1 MSDFLHTLTLLDRLQ
16 EHRRSHPDRTALVQ
30 EGRRYTYAQLE
41 DRVNRLANL
50 WEGLGVGKGDRVLWL
65 GQNSLAVLEGIL
77 ACSALGAMF
86 CPLNWRQS
94 ADEIAFVIDD
104 LQPKVLLWHEG
115 EIGEAVRGARDL
127 AEWKSGTWIHF
138 DEEGADGYEGRLA
151 AADPTRKDRAI
162 DVHAGTLIIYTA
174 AFGGRPNG
182 AITSQAGIMAQNV
195 NIMLVQSLT
204 SDTIFLNSGPHFHI
218 GTLMVTLGVFHA
230 GGANVM
236 IRRTEVA
243 VIAEALHAE
252 KCSLAFLV
260 PKTIEELSAFNADG
274 RYDLTQYRSAAM
286 PSETYSMMGY
296 GQTEVGGL
304 STWAHYD
311 RKAISIFGRSS
322 PVAVNR
328 LFGEDGQ
335 EVADGEVGE
344 IGVRGPIVGLG
355 YWNRP
360 ELNAHRTRFGWWMTN
375 DLGRREADGSLNFI
389 GPKVQMIKSGVEN
402 IYPAEVE
409 GCLKSHPAVA
419 DAAVIGVPDPRWI
432 QSVKA
437 VIVTR
442 PGAEVS
448 EAELIEHCRARI
460 ASYKKPRWVVFA
472 DVLPRTPAGPI
483 DYAALDAAHGGGGY
497 PGGKDYKYT

>member
-1 MSDFLHTLTLLDRLQ
+1 MSDSLHTLTLLDVLQ
-16 EHRRSHPDRTALVQ
+16 EHRRSHPARTALVQ
-30 EGRRYTYAQLE
+30 EGRRYTYADLD
-41 DRVNRLANL
+41 DRVNRLANQ
-50 WEGLGVGKGDRVLWL
+50 WEALGVGPGERVLWL

-77 ACSALGAMF
+77 ACAILGAMF

-94 ADEIAFVIDD
+94 PEEIAFVIDD

-115 EIGEAVRGARDL
+115 EIGEAVKAAREL
-127 AEWKSGTWIHF
+127 AEWKQRTWIHF
-138 DEEGADGYEGRLA
+138 DETGPDGYEGRLQ
-151 AADPTRKDRAI
+151 AADPARRERAI
-162 DVHAGTLIIYTA
+162 DVHAGCVIIYTA

-182 AITSQAGIMAQNV
+182 AILSQAGVMAQNV
-195 NIMLVQSLT
+195 NIMLVQGLT
-204 SDTIFLNSGPHFHI
+204 SGTIFLNSGPHFHI

-260 PKTIEELSAFNADG
+260 PKTIDELHVFNADG
-274 RYDLTQYRSAAM
+274 RYDLAHFRSAAL
-286 PSETYSMMGY
+286 PTEDYSMMGY

-304 STWAHYD
+304 VTWAHYD
-311 RKAISIFGRSS
+311 RKAQSIFGRSS
-322 PVAVNR
+322 PIAIVRV
-328 LFGEDGQ
+328 FDEDGK

-344 IGVRGPIVGLG
+344 LGVRGPTVGLG

-360 ELNAHRTRFGWWMTN
+360 EINARRTRFGWWLTN
-375 DLGRREADGSLNFI
+375 DLGKREPDGSINFV

-409 GCLKSHPAVA
+409 GCLRSHPAVA

-437 VIVTR
+437 IIVR
-442 PGAEVS
+442 KPGVEVTD
-448 EAELIEHCRARI
+448 ADLIEHCRQRI
-460 ASYKKPRWVVFA
+460 ASYKKPRWVEFA
-472 DVLPRTPAGPI
+472 AAIPRTPAGPT
-483 DYAALDAAHGGGGY
+483 DYAALDAAYGGGGY
-497 PGGKDYKYT
+497 PGGKDYKY

>member
-1 MSDFLHTLTLLDRLQ
+1 MLKPMSDTLHTLTLLDVLQ
-16 EHRRSHPDRTALVQ
+16 EHRRSYPARTALVQ
-30 EGRRYTYAQLE
+30 EGRRYTYADLE

-50 WEGLGVGKGDRVLWL
+50 WESLGVGPGERVLWL

-77 ACSALGAMF
+77 ACSMLGAMF

-94 ADEIAFVIDD
+94 PDEIAFVIDD
-104 LQPKVLLWHEG
+104 LKPRVLLWHEG
-115 EIGEAVRGARDL
+115 EIGEAVKAAREL
-127 AEWKSGTWIHF
+127 ADWKQGTWIHF
-138 DEEGADGYEGRLA
+138 DEAGPDGYAGRLQ
-151 AADPTRKDRAI
+151 AADPQRRERPI
-162 DVHAGTLIIYTA
+162 DVHAGCVIIYTA

-182 AITSQAGIMAQNV
+182 AILSQAGVMAQNV

-204 SDTIFLNSGPHFHI
+204 SGTIFLNSGPHFHI

-260 PKTIEELSAFNADG
+260 PKTIDELHAFNADG
-274 RYDLTQYRSAAM
+274 RYDLAHFRSAAL
-286 PSETYSMMGY
+286 PTEDYSMMGY

-304 STWAHYD
+304 VTWAHYD
-311 RKAISIFGRSS
+311 RKAASIFGRTS
-322 PVAVNR
+322 PIAAVR
-328 LFGEDGQ
+328 VFDEDGQ

-344 IGVRGPIVGLG
+344 LGVRGPTVGLG

-360 ELNAHRTRFGWWMTN
+360 EINARRTRFGWWLTN
-375 DLGRREADGSLNFI
+375 DLGKREPDGSINFV

-409 GCLKSHPAVA
+409 NALMGHPDVA
-419 DAAVIGVPDPRWI
+419 DAAVIGVPDDRWGEA
-432 QSVKA
+432 VKA
-437 VIVTR
+437 VIVLR
-442 PGAEVS
+442 PGVEPNPAS
-448 EAELIEHCRARI
+448 IIAHCRELIAGYKAPKSVDFI
-460 ASYKKPRWVVFA
+460 A
-472 DVLPRTPAGPI
+472 VLPRNPS
-483 DYAALDAAHGGGGY
+483 
-497 PGGKDYKYT
+497 GKVLRRELRAPHWEGRTRQVG

>member
-1 MSDFLHTLTLLDRLQ
+1 MSDFLHTLTLLDVLQ
-16 EHRRSHPDRTALVQ
+16 EHQRSYPDRTAVVQ
-30 EGRRYTYAQLE
+30 EGRRYTYAQLD

-50 WEGLGVGKGDRVLWL
+50 WEGLGVGSGDRVLWL
-65 GQNSLAVLEGIL
+65 GQNSLAVLEGVL

-94 ADEIAFVIDD
+94 AEEIAFVIDD
-104 LQPKVLLWHEG
+104 LKPQILLWHEG
-115 EIGEAVRGARDL
+115 EIGEAVRAARHIAD
-127 AEWKSGTWIHF
+127 WKSGTWIHF
-138 DEEGADGYEGRLA
+138 DEDGPEGYEGRLA
-151 AADPTRKDRAI
+151 AADPTRRDRKV

-182 AITSQAGIMAQNV
+182 AMTSQSGIMAQNV
-195 NIMLVQSLT
+195 NIMLVQGLT
-204 SDTIFLNSGPHFHI
+204 ADTIFLNSGPHFHI

-260 PKTIEELSAFNADG
+260 PKTLEELAAFNQDG
-274 RYDLTQYRSAAM
+274 RYDLTQFRSAAAQT
-286 PSETYSMMGY
+286 EQYSMMGY

-328 LFGEDGQ
+328 LFDEDGN

-360 ELNAHRTRFGWWMTN
+360 EINARRTRFGWWLTN
-375 DLGRREADGSLNFI
+375 DLGRREPDGSLNFV

-437 VIVTR
+437 IIVKR
-442 PGAEVS
+442 PGVEVDD
-448 EAELIEHCRARI
+448 AELIEHCRSRI
-460 ASYKKPRWVVFA
+460 ASYKKPKVFA
-472 DVLPRTPAGPI
+472 FADALPRTPAGPI

>member
-1 MSDFLHTLTLLDRLQ
+1 MSDALHTLTLLDVLQ
-16 EHRRSHPDRTALVQ
+16 EHRRSYPNRTALVQ
-30 EGRRYTYAQLE
+30 EGRRYTYADLE

-50 WEGLGVGKGDRVLWL
+50 WEGLGVGPGERVLWL

-77 ACSALGAMF
+77 ACASLGAMF

-94 ADEIAFVIDD
+94 AEEIAFVIDD
-104 LQPKVLLWHEG
+104 LKPQVLLWHEG
-115 EIGEAVRGARDL
+115 EIGEAVRGAREL
-127 AEWKSGTWIHF
+127 AQWKQGTWIHF
-138 DEEGADGYEGRLA
+138 DDAGPEGYEARLAGADPA
-151 AADPTRKDRAI
+151 RKDRRI

-182 AITSQAGIMAQNV
+182 AITAQSGIMAQNV
-195 NIMLVQSLT
+195 NIMLVQGLT
-204 SDTIFLNSGPHFHI
+204 ADTIFLNSGPHFHI

-260 PKTIEELSAFNADG
+260 PKTVEELAAFNADG
-274 RYDLTQYRSAAM
+274 RYDLTQFRSAAM
-286 PSETYSMMGY
+286 ANDQYSMMGY

-328 LFGEDGQ
+328 IFDEDGR
-335 EVADGEVGE
+335 EKPDGEVGE

-360 ELNAHRTRFGWWMTN
+360 EINAHRTRFGWWMTN
-375 DLGRREADGSLNFI
+375 DLGRREADGSINFV

-437 VIVTR
+437 IVVTR
-442 PGAEVS
+442 PGQTVD

-472 DVLPRTPAGPI
+472 DAVPRTPAGAI
-483 DYAALDAAHGGGGY
+483 DYAALDTAHGGGGY
-497 PGGKDYKYT
+497 PGGKDYKY

>member
-1 MSDFLHTLTLLDRLQ
+1 MTDSLHTLTLLDVLE
-16 EHRRSHPDRTALVQ
+16 EHRRSYPNRTAVVQ

-50 WEGLGVGKGDRVLWL
+50 WEGLGVGPGERVLWL

-94 ADEIAFVIDD
+94 GEEIAFVIDD
-104 LQPKVLLWHEG
+104 LKPRVLVWHEG
-115 EIGEAVRGARDL
+115 EIGDAVRAARDI
-127 AEWKSGTWIHF
+127 AQWKSGTWIHF
-138 DEEGADGYEGRLA
+138 DQEGPDGYEGRLA
-151 AADPTRKDRAI
+151 SAPASGRRREV
-162 DVHAGTLIIYTA
+162 DVRAGTLILYTA

-182 AITSQAGIMAQNV
+182 AVTSQFGIMAQNLNV
-195 NIMLVQSLT
+195 MLVQGLT
-204 SDTIFLNSGPHFHI
+204 AETIYLNSGPQFHI
-218 GTLMVTLGVFHA
+218 GALMVTLGVFHA

-236 IRRTEVA
+236 IRRTEVS

-252 KCSLAFLV
+252 KCTLAFLV
-260 PKTIEELSAFNADG
+260 PKTVDELTAFNVDG
-274 RYDLTQYRSAAM
+274 RYDLTHFRSAAV
-286 PSETYSMMGY
+286 PTETYSMNGY

-304 STWAHYD
+304 SIWSHYD
-311 RKAISIFGRSS
+311 RKAISTFGRSS
-322 PVAVNR
+322 PVALNR
-328 LFGEDGQ
+328 IFTEDGN
-335 EVADGEVGE
+335 EAPDGEVGE

-360 ELNAHRTRFGWWMTN
+360 DLNAQRMRFGWWLTN
-375 DLGRREADGSLNFI
+375 DLGRREADGSLNFV
-389 GPKVQMIKSGVEN
+389 GPKLQMIKSGVEN

-437 VIVTR
+437 VIVLK
-442 PGAEVS
+442 PGQTAS
-448 EAELIEHCRARI
+448 GDDLIEHCRLRI
-460 ASYKKPRWVVFA
+460 ASYKKPRWVEFTEG
-472 DVLPRTPAGPI
+472 LPRIPAGHV
-483 DYAALDAAHGGGGY
+483 DYAALDRAYGGGGY
-497 PGGKDYKYT
+497 PGAESHRS